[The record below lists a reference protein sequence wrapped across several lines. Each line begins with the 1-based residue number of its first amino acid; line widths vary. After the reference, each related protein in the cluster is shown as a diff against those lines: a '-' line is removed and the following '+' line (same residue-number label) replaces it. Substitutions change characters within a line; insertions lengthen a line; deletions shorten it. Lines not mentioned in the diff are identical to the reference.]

1 MAVFRN
7 ISIHSTRVGGDLEQ
21 HPPAFS
27 HQDFNPLHPCGRR
40 LFNYLRRT
48 GNTIFQST
56 PPVWAETM
64 SVFRPGYLQIEFQ
77 STPPV
82 WAETLIPLA
91 VCSSSPFQ
99 STPPV
104 WAETLPWAGLGVTR
118 LFQSTPPVWA
128 ETGAICN
135 VENHRTISIHSTRVG
150 GDRRRPGSSR
160 TGCEISIHS
169 TRVGGDLL
177 EQEIITLSRR
187 FQSTPPVWAE
197 T

>member
-1 MAVFRN
+1 
-7 ISIHSTRVGGDLEQ
+7 
-21 HPPAFS
+21 
-27 HQDFNPLHPCGRR
+27 
-40 LFNYLRRT
+40 
-48 GNTIFQST
+48 
-56 PPVWAETM
+56 M

-177 EQEIITLSRR
+177 EPFPSVFGSGISIHSTRVGGDLATQEIITLSRR